1 VRDKLNNNPVAQVGL
16 VAILVLA
23 VAFMVL
29 SKSGGG
35 ESEAEES
42 SGVVEVTATA
52 STLETV
58 TGMGELPT
66 SVPAPP
72 LPAAFTAA
80 YDADKTVALLVVHNG
95 GIDDAFTHL
104 ALEEV
109 AAVEDVKA
117 FVVPVK
123 KISHYA
129 AVTVALDVNR
139 VPALIV
145 MRPRRLSG
153 GVPQASVDYG
163 FQTPQSVVQA
173 VRDASYKGP
182 EGTYYPN

>member
-1 VRDKLNNNPVAQVGL
+1 VRDKLNNNPVAQIGL
-16 VAILVLA
+16 VVVLIA
-23 VAFMVL
+23 AAAFMFL
-29 SKSGGG
+29 KPSGG
-35 ESEAEES
+35 EAEAEES
-42 SGVVEVTATA
+42 SGVVEVTAIA
-52 STLETV
+52 STPETV

-80 YDADKTVALLVVHNG
+80 YDADRTVALLVVHNG

-123 KISHYA
+123 KISQYA
-129 AVTVALDVNR
+129 AVTVGLDVNR

>member
-1 VRDKLNNNPVAQVGL
+1 MRDKLNNNPAAQIGL
-16 VAILVLA
+16 VVVLIA
-23 VAFMVL
+23 VVGFML
-29 SKSGGG
+29 LKPGGG
-35 ESEAEES
+35 EAEGEES
-42 SGVVEVTATA
+42 SGTVEVTAIA
-52 STLETV
+52 STPETAA
-58 TGMGELPT
+58 GMGELPT

-80 YDADKTVALLVVHNG
+80 YDADKTVALLVVHDG

-104 ALEEV
+104 ALAEV
-109 AAVEDVKA
+109 AAVEDVKP

-123 KISHYA
+123 KISRYA
-129 AVTVALDVNR
+129 AVTVGLDINR